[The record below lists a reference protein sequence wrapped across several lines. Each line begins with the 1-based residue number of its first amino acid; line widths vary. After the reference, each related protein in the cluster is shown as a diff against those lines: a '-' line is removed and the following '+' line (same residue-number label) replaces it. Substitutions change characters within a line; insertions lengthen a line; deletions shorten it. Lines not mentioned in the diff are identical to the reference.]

1 MTVRGVFSNPWVRW
15 ALSLLILGAILFF
28 LRDHLEFLRRGIG
41 EIRNADP
48 LSVGLALLLLIASF
62 VAMAEV
68 MGILLRAGG
77 VRPPRTAT
85 TALTFASNS
94 WSATFPGG
102 PALSA
107 ILTFQVQ
114 RTWGASVVL
123 CSWFFVL
130 SSALSTMWLVA
141 LGVSAV
147 FFMGATLNL
156 WSLLTSFVL
165 MVGLSGLVYW
175 GANHPDRM
183 ESLGRAVLH
192 RSNRVLRRPV
202 ETGVDKLVEHISQL
216 RTVTLSAGNFAAAT
230 TWSLLNRLLDAASLW
245 LCVWAV
251 TGELPWI
258 EASPDNT
265 SLAGVVLAYTTAKIV
280 GSIQATP
287 GGVGPVEAA
296 YIATLV
302 ATGMTAVDAAGAVII
317 YRLLSFILMSLIGW
331 VIYFMYF
338 TPRGLRAN
346 RAVES
351 ESTKRDSMET
361 DPPGVHR
368 PAPDA
373 AHDPSP

>member
-15 ALSLLILGAILFF
+15 ILSLLILGAILFF

-62 VAMAEV
+62 GAMAEV
-68 MGILLRAGG
+68 MRILLRAGG
-77 VRPPRTAT
+77 VRPSPTAT

-156 WSLLTSFVL
+156 WSLLASFVL

-183 ESLGRAVLH
+183 ESLGRTILH
-192 RSNRVLRRPV
+192 HSNRVLRRPE
-202 ETGVDKLVEHISQL
+202 ETGVDKLVDHISQL

-230 TWSLLNRLLDAASLW
+230 TWSLFNRLLDAASLW

-338 TPRGLRAN
+338 TPRGLRTN

-351 ESTKRDSMET
+351 ESTKRDSMEP
-361 DPPGVHR
+361 DPPGAHR